1 MAVGREEGL
10 RNAGRYAMD
19 NMRVEFGLATMGNEY
34 GSHMSPLE
42 VGLTRSIDF
51 SKVRHVMYM
60 CVVDIQSHDNS
71 PLLL

>member
-34 GSHMSPLE
+34 GPHMSPLE
-42 VGLTRSIDF
+42 VGLTRAIDF
-51 SKVRHVMYM
+51 SKVRHVHVCNGYTYQYSS
-60 CVVDIQSHDNS
+60 VVI
-71 PLLL
+71 